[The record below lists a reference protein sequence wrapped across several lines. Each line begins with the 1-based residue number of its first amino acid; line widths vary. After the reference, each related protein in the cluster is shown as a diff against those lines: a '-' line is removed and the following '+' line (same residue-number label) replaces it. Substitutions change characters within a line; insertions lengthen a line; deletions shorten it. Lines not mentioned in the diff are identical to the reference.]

1 MLNTVYRLV
10 APGRIEVEFSNI
22 DLRKE
27 EVLVRPTHLSI
38 CHADQR
44 YYQGL
49 RATEILKEKLPM
61 ALIHEA
67 IGEVIWDKRGEYQ
80 PGERVVMIPNTPCE
94 EDAIIAENY
103 LRSSKFRASGFDG
116 FMQDVVNIK
125 ADRLVRLPGGINLH
139 VAAFTELV
147 SVSVHA
153 LRRYNEIA
161 HSRRNAVGIWGDG
174 NLGYITATLFK
185 AMYPETKLYIFG
197 LDKSKLSD
205 FTFADDTFS
214 IMNIPADLRVD
225 HAFECVGGEGSPKA
239 INQIIDYI
247 NPEGTISI
255 LGVSENPV
263 AINTRMI
270 LEKGLRVFG
279 SSRSG
284 RADFE
289 KTVELYQTNPELVEY
304 LQNIIGATIPVK
316 TVDDMK
322 KAFELDRQ
330 NAFGKTIMIWEK

>member
-27 EVLVRPTHLSI
+27 DVLVRPTHLSI

-49 RATEILKEKLPM
+49 RASDILREKLPM
-61 ALIHEA
+61 ALIHEG
-67 IGEVIWDKRGEYQ
+67 IGKVVWDKTGQYK

-94 EDAIIAENY
+94 EDDVIAENY
-103 LRSSKFRASGFDG
+103 LRSSKFRASGYDG
-116 FMQDVVNIK
+116 FMQDVVNIHP
-125 ADRLVRLPGGINLH
+125 DRLVRFPEGINYC

-153 LRRYNEIA
+153 LRRYNQIA
-161 HSRRNAVGIWGDG
+161 HKRRNAVGIWGDG
-174 NLGYITATLFK
+174 NLGYITAMLFK

-197 LDKSKLSD
+197 LNKSKLMD
-205 FTFADDTFS
+205 FTFVDDIFLVTH
-214 IMNIPADLRVD
+214 IPENLEID
-225 HAFECVGGEGSPKA
+225 HAFECVGGEGAPKA
-239 INQIIDYI
+239 INQIIDLI

-270 LEKGLRVFG
+270 LEKGLRMFG

-284 RADFE
+284 RTDFE
-289 KTVELYQTNPELVEY
+289 RTIQLYQSNPELVEY
-304 LQNIIGATIPVK
+304 LQNIIGATVHVK
-316 TVDDMK
+316 TVEDMK